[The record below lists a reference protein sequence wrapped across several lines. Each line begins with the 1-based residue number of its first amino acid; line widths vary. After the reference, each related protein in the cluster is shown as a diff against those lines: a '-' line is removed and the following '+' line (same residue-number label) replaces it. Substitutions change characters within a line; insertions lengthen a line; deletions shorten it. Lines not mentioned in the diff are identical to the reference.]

1 MSGIYSFLKS
11 RALTVLPDSILQ
23 PLSVWHHRR
32 VLRSFRDTDEPDLTV
47 VRELVQPG
55 TIAVD
60 LGANIGTYT
69 KVLSDLVGPA
79 GTVISVE
86 PVPQTFE
93 VLSRIVR
100 SLGMG
105 NVSCVNAAI
114 SDSDG
119 DVVMELPNYD
129 TGGINFY
136 QATVVASLDKR
147 VVGSKRQVV
156 VPALRL
162 DTLVAGT
169 GTVGFVK
176 CDVEGHELACLSG
189 AEMVLSSHRPPWLV
203 EVSGDPDEPGTK
215 AMQVFR
221 IFEDR
226 SYVPW
231 WFDGHRLM
239 RRRRDDVSTNYFF
252 LKEAHTARLRDKAPH
267 LFEVSRTSTVIK
279 SS

>member
-1 MSGIYSFLKS
+1 
-11 RALTVLPDSILQ
+11 VLL
-23 PLSVWHHRR
+23 
-32 VLRSFRDTDEPDLTV
+32 SFRDAEEPDLIV

-93 VLSRIVR
+93 VLSRIVQ
-100 SLGMG
+100 SLGMC
-105 NVSCVNAAI
+105 NVSCINAAI

-119 DVVMELPNYD
+119 EVVMELPNYD

-136 QATVVASLDKR
+136 QAKVVASSEKR
-147 VVGSKRQVV
+147 VVGSRRQVV

-162 DTLVAGT
+162 DTLVGET
-169 GTVGFVK
+169 GIVGFVK

-189 AEMVLSSHRPPWLV
+189 AEMVLNSHSPAWLV
-203 EVSGDPDEPGTK
+203 EVWGDPDEPGTK
-215 AMQVFR
+215 AMQLFG
-221 IFEDR
+221 IFEGL

-231 WFDGHRLM
+231 WFDGHRLVN
-239 RRRRDDVSTNYFF
+239 RQPGERSTNYFF
-252 LKEAHTARLRDKAPH
+252 LKDAHSAMLRDKAPQ
-267 LFEVSRTSTVIK
+267 LFEVVRTPSMVRTS
-279 SS
+279 